1 VANRTIDRYAMANDA
16 SHYLLIPKEVAA
28 PNNLSEISALLRKQF
43 QSGQPLTFRSGGTS
57 LSGQGVTQE
66 LLVDTR
72 SGFRKIEILDAGKR
86 VRVEPGVSVREV
98 NNRLKSYGYKF
109 GPDPASEIA
118 ATIGGVI
125 ANNSSGMLCG
135 IEANA
140 YQTIESMK
148 IIFSDGTLFDTASP
162 TADNDL
168 YKLQPLLHDQILAIK
183 KIIDNRV
190 DLQKEISRQFAFKN
204 TMGYGINAFIDFKTA
219 TDILLHLLIGSEG
232 TLAFVAEATFRT
244 VPIKPFASSA
254 LLFFDS
260 LRAAND
266 ALPALVDSGA
276 AAIELLDKTSL
287 LVGQRDP
294 KAIAQMKELN
304 VNGHA
309 GLIVEYQE
317 LSAIELQNRESG
329 AVDLLSKLKLSSPT
343 KFTQELRTRND
354 LWHVRKSLYA
364 AVAGARPSG
373 TTALLEDI
381 AVPVEQVANT
391 CESLTNLFEKH
402 AYRDSV
408 IFGHAKNGNIH
419 FMLNE
424 DFTDAASKIRY
435 ERFTNEMVDLV
446 LGDGGTL
453 KAEHGTGRI
462 MAPFVE
468 RQYGT
473 ELYSFMVALK
483 KAFDPKSILNP
494 DVIITTDSTIHLKNF
509 KTSPTVEEEV
519 DRCVECGFC
528 EQSCPS
534 KNLTLTPRQ
543 RIVIRRAISSA
554 TEEGNVSL
562 VRQLNKSFQYDGIE
576 TCAADGICAVSCP
589 VSINTGDLVKRLRAE
604 KSSTISE
611 FIWRSAAKNWSTTLA
626 LVRIG
631 VTTAHKLPL
640 LSRLATRSIRAL
652 LGSESIPYMDGSITP
667 GKQRVARSSNKPD
680 LIYLPSCTGEIFGPS
695 GQSNFEEICAK
706 AGLAVYIPEEISNT
720 CCGTP
725 WKSKGMNQGSKI
737 NSQQN
742 QTLSQKLQS
751 FGVPVVSDNSSCS
764 ESFIASLKGLEVL
777 DAPTYLSKYALNKLT
792 ISKVNSIVVHPTCS
806 STKLDESE
814 GLLTLAAAIS
824 NNVIVPPN
832 WGCCAFAGDRGLLH
846 PELTQSATRDEVE
859 FIHTT
864 HADAYISTNRTCEIA
879 MTNSSGKNYTSVLEL
894 LSNQIK

>member
-1 VANRTIDRYAMANDA
+1 MANRTIDRYAMANDA

-28 PNNLSEISALLRKQF
+28 PKNLSEISALLRKQF
-43 QSGQPLTFRSGGTS
+43 KSGQPLTFRSGGTS

-72 SGFRKIEILDAGKR
+72 SGFREVEILDGGKR
-86 VRVEPGVSVREV
+86 IRVQPGVSVREV

-135 IEANA
+135 TEANA

-148 IIFSDGTLFDTASP
+148 IIFSDGSFFDTASP
-162 TADNDL
+162 TADSDL
-168 YKLQPLLHDQILAIK
+168 FELQPLLHDQILAIK

-190 DLQKEISRQFAFKN
+190 DLQKEIARQFAFKN
-204 TMGYGINAFIDFKTA
+204 TMGYGINAFVDFQTP

-244 VPIKPFASSA
+244 IPIKPFASSA

-294 KAIAQMKELN
+294 KAIAQMKALN
-304 VNGHA
+304 VAGHA

-317 LSAIELQNRESG
+317 LSPSELQSRESG
-329 AVDLLSKLKLSSPT
+329 AVDLLSRLKLSTPT

-354 LWHVRKSLYA
+354 LWHVRKTLYA

-381 AVPVEQVANT
+381 AVPVSQVANT
-391 CESLTNLFEKH
+391 CESLTSLFEKH
-402 AYRDSV
+402 KYRDSV

-424 DFTDAASKIRY
+424 DFTDAASRLRY

-468 RQYGT
+468 RQYGA

-483 KAFDPKSILNP
+483 RAFDPKSILNP

-509 KTSPTVEEEV
+509 KSSPTVEEEV
-519 DRCVECGFC
+519 DRCVECGYC

-543 RIVIRRAISSA
+543 RIVIRRAISTA
-554 TEEGNVSL
+554 KEEGNSSV

-589 VSINTGDLVKRLRAE
+589 VSINTGDLVKRLRSE
-604 KSSTISE
+604 QSSLISE
-611 FIWRSAAKNWSTTLA
+611 FVWKYASHNWSSTLS
-626 LVRIG
+626 LVRAGI
-631 VTTAHKLPL
+631 TIAHKLPL
-640 LSRLATRSIRAL
+640 ISKLTTKSIRGL
-652 LGSESIPYMDGSITP
+652 IGSEAIPYMDGSITP
-667 GKQRVARSSNKPD
+667 GKKREPRNTAKPE

-695 GQSNFEEICAK
+695 GQSNFEEVCAK
-706 AGLAVYIPEEISNT
+706 AGLSVYIPEEISNT

-725 WKSKGMNQGSKI
+725 WKSKGMKQGSQHI
-737 NSQQN
+737 SREN
-742 QTLSQKLQS
+742 KLLADKLAS
-751 FGVPVVSDNSSCS
+751 LGVPVVSDNSSCS
-764 ESFIASLKGLEVL
+764 EGFIASLKGVEVL
-777 DAPTYLSKYALNKLT
+777 DAPTYLAKYALDKLS
-792 ISKVNSIVVHPTCS
+792 ISKVNSIMVHPTCS
-806 STKLDESE
+806 STKLDVSV
-814 GLLTLAAAIS
+814 GLLSLANALS
-824 NNVIVPPN
+824 DNVIVPPN
-832 WGCCAFAGDRGLLH
+832 WGCCAFAGDRGLLR
-846 PELTQSATRDEVE
+846 PELTKSATKDEVE

-879 MTNSSGKNYTSVLEL
+879 MTNASGNNYIGVLEL
-894 LSNQIK
+894 LNNKSN

>member
-1 VANRTIDRYAMANDA
+1 MANDA
-16 SHYLLIPKEVAA
+16 SHYLLIPKEVTA
-28 PNNLSEISALLRKQF
+28 PKNILEISELLRKQF

-57 LSGQGVTQE
+57 LSGQGVTKE

-72 SGFRKIEILDAGKR
+72 SGFRNVEILDGGKR
-86 VRVEPGVSVREV
+86 VRVQPGVSVREV
-98 NNRLKSYGYKF
+98 NNRLKGYGYKF

-135 IEANA
+135 TEANA

-148 IIFSDGTLFDTASP
+148 IVFSDGSQFDTASP
-162 TADNDL
+162 TADSDL
-168 YKLQPLLHDQILAIK
+168 FKLQPLLHDQILAIK

-190 DLQKEISRQFAFKN
+190 DLQNEIARQFAFKN
-204 TMGYGINAFIDFKTA
+204 TMGYGINSFIDFKTP
-219 TDILLHLLIGSEG
+219 TDILLHLMIGSEG
-232 TLAFVAEATFRT
+232 TLAFVAEATFNT
-244 VPIKPFASSA
+244 VLIKPFASSA

-260 LRAAND
+260 LRTAND

-287 LVGQRDP
+287 LVAQRDP
-294 KAIAQMKELN
+294 KAISQMKSLRVAE
-304 VNGHA
+304 HA
-309 GLIVEYQE
+309 ALIVEYQE
-317 LSAIELQNRESG
+317 LSANELQARESNAEG
-329 AVDLLSKLKLSSPT
+329 LLSRLKLSSNS
-343 KFTQELRTRND
+343 KFTQELHTRND

-364 AVAGARPSG
+364 AVAGARPTG

-381 AVPVEQVANT
+381 SVPVKQLANT
-391 CESLTNLFEKH
+391 CESLTTLFEKH
-402 AYRDSV
+402 KYRDSV

-424 DFTDAASKIRY
+424 DFTDAASKLRY

-446 LGDGGTL
+446 LADGGTL

-534 KNLTLTPRQ
+534 KHLTLTPRQ
-543 RIVIRRAISSA
+543 RIVIRRAISTA
-554 TEEGNVSL
+554 KQEGNSSV

-589 VSINTGDLVKRLRAE
+589 VSINTGDLVKRLRSE
-604 KSSTISE
+604 KSSPVSE
-611 FIWRSAAKNWSTTLA
+611 FVWNYAANNWSSTLA

-631 VTTAHKLPL
+631 ISTAHKVPL
-640 LSRLATRSIRAL
+640 LSKLVTKSVRAL
-652 LGSESIPYMDGSITP
+652 FGSESIPYMDGTITP
-667 GKQRVARSSNKPD
+667 GKKRIAKQSNKPD

-706 AGLAVYIPEEISNT
+706 AGLAVYIPEEISDS

-725 WKSKGMNQGSKI
+725 WKSKGMTEGSKL
-737 NSQQN
+737 NGQRSQA
-742 QTLSQKLQS
+742 LAQKLKS
-751 FGVPVVSDNSSCS
+751 FEVPVVSDNSSCS
-764 ESFIASLKGLEVL
+764 EGFVASLKGLEVM
-777 DAPTYLSKYALNKLT
+777 DAPTFLAKYALGKLAIT
-792 ISKVNSIVVHPTCS
+792 KVNSLVVHPTCS
-806 STKLDESE
+806 STKLDESA
-814 GLLTLAAAIS
+814 GLLALAGALS
-824 NNVIVPPN
+824 DNVIVPPN

-846 PELTQSATRDEVE
+846 PELTKSATKDEVE
-859 FIHTT
+859 FVQSVK
-864 HADAYISTNRTCEIA
+864 ADSYISTNRTCEIA
-879 MTNSSGKNYTSVLEL
+879 MTSASGKSYISVLEL
-894 LSNQIK
+894 LNFKSS

>member
-1 VANRTIDRYAMANDA
+1 MANRTIDRYAMANDA

-28 PNNLSEISALLRKQF
+28 PKNISEITALLRKQF

-57 LSGQGVTQE
+57 LSGQGVTNE

-72 SGFRKIEILDAGKR
+72 SGFRNIEILDGGKR
-86 VRVEPGVSVREV
+86 IRVQPGVSVREV

-135 IEANA
+135 TEANA

-148 IIFSDGTLFDTASP
+148 IIFSDGTLFDTGSP
-162 TADNDL
+162 TADTDL
-168 YKLQPLLHDQILAIK
+168 YKVQPLLHDQILAIK

-190 DLQKEISRQFAFKN
+190 DLQKEIARQFAFKN
-204 TMGYGINAFIDFKTA
+204 TMGYGINAFVDFQTP
-219 TDILLHLLIGSEG
+219 TEILLHLLIGSEG

-294 KAIAQMKELN
+294 KAIAQMKELK
-304 VNGHA
+304 VAGHA

-317 LSAIELQNRESG
+317 LSAIELANRESV
-329 AVDLLSKLKLSSPT
+329 AVDLLSRLKLSTPT

-354 LWHVRKSLYA
+354 LWHVRKTLYA

-381 AVPVEQVANT
+381 AVPVNQVANT
-391 CESLTNLFEKH
+391 CESLTALFEKH
-402 AYRDSV
+402 KYRDSV

-424 DFTDAASKIRY
+424 DFTDATSRLRY

-446 LGDGGTL
+446 LADGGTL

-473 ELYSFMVALK
+473 ELYTFMVALK

-543 RIVIRRAISSA
+543 RIVIRRAISTA
-554 TEEGNVSL
+554 KEEGNTSV

-589 VSINTGDLVKRLRAE
+589 VSINTGDLVKRLRSE
-604 KSSTISE
+604 QSSPISE
-611 FIWRSAAKNWSTTLA
+611 FLWKYAAHNWSSTLSV
-626 LVRIG
+626 VRAGI
-631 VTTAHKLPL
+631 TIANKLPL
-640 LSRLATRSIRAL
+640 LSKLATKSIRGLIGGEA
-652 LGSESIPYMDGSITP
+652 IPYMDGSITP
-667 GKQRVARSSNKPD
+667 GKKRTSKSSNKPD

-706 AGLAVYIPEEISNT
+706 AGLSVYIPEEISNT

-725 WKSKGMNQGSKI
+725 WKSKGMKQGSQFNTK
-737 NSQQN
+737 QN
-742 QTLSQKLQS
+742 QALAQKQKS

-764 ESFIASLKGLEVL
+764 EGFIATLTGIEVL
-777 DAPTYLSKYALNKLT
+777 DAPTFLAKYAIDKLK
-792 ISKVNSIVVHPTCS
+792 ISKVNSLVVHPTCS
-806 STKLDESE
+806 STKLDESA
-814 GLLTLAAAIS
+814 GLLSLANALS
-824 NNVIVPPN
+824 DNVIVPPN

-846 PELTQSATRDEVE
+846 PELTKSATKDEVE
-859 FIHTT
+859 FVQTIK
-864 HADAYISTNRTCEIA
+864 ADSYISTNRTCEIA
-879 MTNSSGKNYTSVLEL
+879 MSAASGKSYISVLEL
-894 LSNQIK
+894 LNNKII

>member
-28 PNNLSEISALLRKQF
+28 PKNISEITALLHKQF

-57 LSGQGVTQE
+57 LSGQGVTNE

-72 SGFRKIEILDAGKR
+72 SGFRNIEILDGGKR
-86 VRVEPGVSVREV
+86 IRVQPGVSVREV

-135 IEANA
+135 TEANA

-162 TADNDL
+162 TADKDL
-168 YKLQPLLHDQILAIK
+168 VQIQPLLHDQILAIK

-204 TMGYGINAFIDFKTA
+204 TMGYGINSFIDFQTP

-232 TLAFVAEATFRT
+232 TLAFVSEATFRT

-266 ALPALVDSGA
+266 ALPALVESGA

-287 LVGQRDP
+287 LVGQRDA

-309 GLIVEYQE
+309 GFIVEYQE
-317 LSAIELQNRESG
+317 LTALELQNRELG

-364 AVAGARPSG
+364 AVAGARPWG

-381 AVPVEQVANT
+381 AVPVNQVANT

-402 AYRDSV
+402 KYRDSV

-424 DFTDAASKIRY
+424 DFTDAASRLRY

-446 LGDGGTL
+446 LADGGTL

-468 RQYGT
+468 RQYGA

-509 KTSPTVEEEV
+509 KTSPRVEEEV

-554 TEEGNVSL
+554 KEEGNTSV
-562 VRQLNKSFQYDGIE
+562 VRQLNKAFQYDGIE

-589 VSINTGDLVKRLRAE
+589 VSINTGDLVKRLRSE
-604 KSSTISE
+604 QSSPLSE
-611 FIWRSAAKNWSTTLA
+611 LLWKYAANNWSANLS
-626 LVRIG
+626 LVRAGIS
-631 VTTAHKLPL
+631 TAHKLPL
-640 LSRLATRSIRAL
+640 ISKLTTKSIRGL
-652 LGSESIPYMDGSITP
+652 IGSEAIPYMDGSITP
-667 GKQRVARSSNKPD
+667 GKKRIAKSNNKPD

-706 AGLAVYIPEEISNT
+706 AGLHVYIPEEISNT

-725 WKSKGMNQGSKI
+725 WKSKGMKQGSQHI
-737 NSQQN
+737 SREN
-742 QTLSQKLQS
+742 KLLADKLAS
-751 FGVPVVSDNSSCS
+751 LGVPVVSDNSSCS
-764 ESFIASLKGLEVL
+764 EGFIASLKGVEVL
-777 DAPTYLSKYALNKLT
+777 DAPTYLAKYALEKLS
-792 ISKVNSIVVHPTCS
+792 ISKVNSIMVHPTCS
-806 STKLDESE
+806 STKLDESA
-814 GLLTLAAAIS
+814 GLMSLANALS
-824 NNVIVPPN
+824 GNVIVPPN

-846 PELTQSATRDEVE
+846 PELTKSATKDEVE

-879 MTNSSGKNYTSVLEL
+879 MTNASGKNYIGVLEL
-894 LSNQIK
+894 LNNKSN